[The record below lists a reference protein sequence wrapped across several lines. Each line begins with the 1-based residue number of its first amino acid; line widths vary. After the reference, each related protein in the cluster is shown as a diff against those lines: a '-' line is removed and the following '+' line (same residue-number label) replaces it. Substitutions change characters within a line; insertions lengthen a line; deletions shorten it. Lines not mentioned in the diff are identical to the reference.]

1 MFRKALRRTFHRGD
15 SSAERSKG
23 HHAPPESEC
32 STDQSRAT
40 LTAWTPT
47 SSTPVEAKTATP
59 ELAEG
64 GSVLRVVASTPL
76 QQDQSSTLPVLNDR
90 SAQLEVISRG
100 QGDPSREKAISTLKL
115 ASEEFTTN
123 YEKYQKKHREF
134 MNISNEI
141 NSAILM
147 SDTGRDISFSITV
160 FKQQIANV
168 VECTCRKQEI
178 SKAKWP
184 NRVGTFLIS
193 LYPVV
198 KIAVGLATTAA
209 EVLWM

>member
-1 MFRKALRRTFHRGD
+1 
-15 SSAERSKG
+15 
-23 HHAPPESEC
+23 
-32 STDQSRAT
+32 
-40 LTAWTPT
+40 
-47 SSTPVEAKTATP
+47 
-59 ELAEG
+59 
-64 GSVLRVVASTPL
+64 VLRVVASIPL
-76 QQDQSSTLPVLNDR
+76 QQDQSSTFPVLNDR
-90 SAQLEVISRG
+90 SAKLKVISRG
-100 QGDPSREKAISTLKL
+100 QGDSPREKAISTLKL
-115 ASEEFTTN
+115 ASEEFTSN

-168 VECTCRKQEI
+168 VESTCRKQEI

-198 KIAVGLATTAA
+198 KIAVGLATAA
-209 EVLWM
+209 GEVLWM